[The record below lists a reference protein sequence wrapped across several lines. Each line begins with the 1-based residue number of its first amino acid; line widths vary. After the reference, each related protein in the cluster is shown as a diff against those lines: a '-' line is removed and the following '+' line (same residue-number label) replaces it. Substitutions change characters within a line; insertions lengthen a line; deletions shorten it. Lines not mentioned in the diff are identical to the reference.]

1 MRPAERLFE
10 DASAR
15 LRNVKQ
21 APDGKLYLLTDET
34 DGRSIRIDADWAQIS
49 NIKRRIINTCRIGA
63 SKSVPTRSRDE

>member
-34 DGRSIRIDADWAQIS
+34 DGRSIRIDAD
-49 NIKRRIINTCRIGA
+49 
-63 SKSVPTRSRDE
+63 